1 MTRPNP
7 RPKPASAECRT
18 GRSPMNPAEVEAMAD
33 RLWQDSRGRWALID
47 TSQIANDFHRQA
59 VLNAAAEQRGRL
71 MKR

>member
-1 MTRPNP
+1 
-7 RPKPASAECRT
+7 
-18 GRSPMNPAEVEAMAD
+18 MNTAEVEAMAD

-47 TSQIANDFHRQA
+47 TSQVVNDFHRQA